1 MASILEVCDYH
12 GPYPGNFIPSLLAVG
27 AAVRE
32 RLGLEYHCAFPDVM
46 ADRPWVGTV
55 RNAGVPIAWLD
66 ASQSRP
72 ARLRAL
78 THIARTADT
87 ALIRSHFT
95 AWDIEAALAGRR
107 LGVPVAWNIHTGNL
121 EYRMRRRLSDLVKV
135 RALGRLC
142 DRVIVVSE
150 EIAREARM
158 RGFPAAKV
166 EPVLNGIDMARFA
179 DAELPDP
186 RRARARLGLSADD
199 RVLLMLGW
207 TPYRKG
213 VDVVVRAVGEPEPL
227 AGVTL
232 LAVGGEDLRRSLP
245 DPLPPWLRIV
255 DPVQD
260 ARELYAAA
268 DVFVSA
274 SREEAFSYAIGEAMA
289 MRLPVVSSDI
299 PGPSAYFA
307 AEGLRKYPV
316 ENAAALRA
324 ALDGAL
330 DAPERAALGAAN
342 RAFVAERLPLSG
354 HVDGVLRVFSETIES
369 RR

>member
-1 MASILEVCDYH
+1 MPSVLEVCDYH
-12 GPYPGNFIPSLLAVG
+12 GPYAGSFIPSLLAVG
-27 AAVRE
+27 RAVRE
-32 RLGLEYHCAFPDVM
+32 RLGCDYHCAFPREM
-46 ADRPWVGTV
+46 ADRPWVSTV
-55 RNAGVPIAWLD
+55 REAGIPVTWLD

-78 THIARTADT
+78 TGIARAAD
-87 ALIRSHFT
+87 ARLLRSHFT

-107 LGVPVAWNIHTGNL
+107 LGAAVVWNIHTGNL
-121 EYRMRRRLSDLVKV
+121 DYGMRRRLSDLGKV
-135 RALGRLC
+135 RVLSRLC
-142 DRVIVVSE
+142 DRVIVVSD

-158 RGFPAAKV
+158 RGFEAARIR
-166 EPVLNGIDMARFA
+166 PVLNGIDMTRFT
-179 DAELPDP
+179 ESERPDP
-186 RRARARLGLSADD
+186 QLARGRLGLRADE
-199 RVLLMLGW
+199 RVVLVLGW

-213 VDVVVRAVGEPEPL
+213 VDVVVRAVGEPQPL

-232 LAVGGEDLRRSLP
+232 LVVGGEDLRRSLP

-268 DVFVSA
+268 DLFVSA

-289 MRLPVVSSDI
+289 MRLPIVSSDI

-307 AEGLRKYPV
+307 ADGLRTYPV
-316 ENAAALRA
+316 EDAAALRTTLTEVLA
-324 ALDGAL
+324 S
-330 DAPERAALGAAN
+330 PERPAWGAAN

-354 HVDGVLRVFSETIES
+354 HVDGVLAVFAEALEA